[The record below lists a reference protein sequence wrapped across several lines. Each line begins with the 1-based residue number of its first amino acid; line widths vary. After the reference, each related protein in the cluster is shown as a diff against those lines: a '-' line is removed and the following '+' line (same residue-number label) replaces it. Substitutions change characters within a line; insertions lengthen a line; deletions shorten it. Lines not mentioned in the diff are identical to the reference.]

1 MNLTDRAC
9 PTGAGRVE
17 GRSVVTEMAM
27 AYDQD
32 SDDNLQTEAGGTTTA
47 VKPGAVRPRT
57 RRLPPWNVLLHNDDV
72 NDVMYVTETITE
84 LTSLNRHD
92 AVLRMLEAHD
102 TGIALLLTTHREHA
116 ELLCEQFASKH
127 LTVTAEP
134 AP

>member
-1 MNLTDRAC
+1 MNLTDRGC
-9 PTGAGRVE
+9 PTGAGRLE
-17 GRSVVTEMAM
+17 GRSVVAEMAM
-27 AYDQD
+27 GYDQD
-32 SDDNLQTEAGGTTTA
+32 SDDNLNTDAGGTTTA
-47 VKPGAVRPRT
+47 VKPRAVRPRT

-102 TGIALLLTTHREHA
+102 KGIALLLTTHREHA

-127 LTVTAEP
+127 LTVTAER

>member
-1 MNLTDRAC
+1 MGYPQDPDAD
-9 PTGAGRVE
+9 VD
-17 GRSVVTEMAM
+17 TE
-27 AYDQD
+27 
-32 SDDNLQTEAGGTTTA
+32 SGGSTTA
-47 VKPGAVRPRT
+47 VKPAAARPRA

-72 NDVMYVTETITE
+72 NDPMYVTETITE

-92 AVLRMLEAHD
+92 AVLRMLEAHEK
-102 TGIALLLTTHREHA
+102 GLALLLTTHREHA

>member
-1 MNLTDRAC
+1 MNLTDRGC
-9 PTGAGRVE
+9 PTGAGRLE
-17 GRSVVTEMAM
+17 GRNVVVEIAM

-32 SDDNLQTEAGGTTTA
+32 SDADLKTDAGGTTTA
-47 VKPGAVRPRT
+47 VKPRAVGPQT

-92 AVLRMLEAHD
+92 AVLRMLEAHNK
-102 TGIALLLTTHREHA
+102 GIALLLTTHREHA

>member
-1 MNLTDRAC
+1 M
-9 PTGAGRVE
+9 V
-17 GRSVVTEMAM
+17 M
-27 AYDQD
+27 AYQQD
-32 SDDNLQTEAGGTTTA
+32 PDAEPKTDSGGTTTA
-47 VKPGAVRPRT
+47 VKPAAARPRT

-72 NDVMYVTETITE
+72 NDMGYVAAAITE

-92 AVLRMLEAHD
+92 AVLRMLEAHEK
-102 TGIALLLTTHREHA
+102 GIALLLATHREHA

>member
-1 MNLTDRAC
+1 MNLTDRGC
-9 PTGAGRVE
+9 PPGTARPGPAAAF
-17 GRSVVTEMAM
+17 TETAM

-32 SDDNLQTEAGGTTTA
+32 SDDDPKTDAGDTTTA
-47 VKPGAVRPRT
+47 VKPAAARPRA

-72 NDVMYVTETITE
+72 NDMVYVAEAITE

-92 AVLRMLEAHD
+92 AVHRMLEAHNK
-102 TGIALLLTTHREHA
+102 GIALLLTTHREHA